1 MCVCVCVCL
10 TCVCTVYECV
20 YECVS
25 VHTHSCVCRPQY
37 SLSLKECESLQSQ
50 VKELQLQLAT
60 NQEEAETMR
69 GGV

>member
-1 MCVCVCVCL
+1 MCVCVLRVCVL
-10 TCVCTVYECV
+10 YMNVYL
-20 YECVS
+20 Y
-25 VHTHSCVCRPQY
+25 SCVCRPQY
-37 SLSLKECESLQSQ
+37 SLSLKECESLQSK